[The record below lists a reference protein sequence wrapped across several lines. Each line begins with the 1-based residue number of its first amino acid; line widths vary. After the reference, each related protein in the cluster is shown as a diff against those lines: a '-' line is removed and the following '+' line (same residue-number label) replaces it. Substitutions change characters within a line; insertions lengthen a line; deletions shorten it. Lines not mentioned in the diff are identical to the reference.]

1 MSKVL
6 DLVLAGTTPQFDD
19 DESLSTTEFVQ
30 RAIGNDNGYAGLVA
44 NTTLTAAAHSGKF
57 IYCSTATSITITL
70 PAIATAPGGCKFPI
84 FNTGVGDVVVN
95 FNGAEKLVVNNTSDA
110 VSSLTLKA
118 GESICIE
125 SLGGGTLWYHSG
137 GSAQLKWSRNLSGSI
152 GASGWQRLPS
162 GLLIQYGQVNTSASA
177 DVAFTFPVPFAVGPY
192 AVMVSPYGLGAGVVG
207 NWNVVTINDVK
218 IAAFNM
224 AGARVVAPV
233 QVLALGT

>member
-1 MSKVL
+1 MSRIL
-6 DLVLAGTTPQFDD
+6 DLVLAGTTQQFDND
-19 DESLSTTEFVQ
+19 DSLATSQFVQ
-30 RAIGNDNGYAGLVA
+30 RAIGNDNGYSGLVA

-70 PAIATAPGGCKFPI
+70 PAIATAPAGCKFPI
-84 FNTGVGDVVVN
+84 FNTGVGDVVVQ
-95 FNGAEKLVVNNTSDA
+95 FDGTEKLVVNNTSDA
-110 VSSLTLKA
+110 LSSLTLKS

-162 GLLIQYGQVNTSASA
+162 GLLIQYGQVTSSASA
-177 DVAFTFPVPFAVGPY
+177 DVTFTFPIPFAVGPY
-192 AVMVSPYGLGAGVVG
+192 AVLVSPYALGSGVVA
-207 NWNVVTINDVK
+207 NWNVVSPADVK
-218 IAAFNM
+218 VAAFSM
-224 AGARVVAPV
+224 AGARVAAPV